1 MLHAITAAF
10 LRPGG
15 PYVYVRLV
23 TAAYAVSAIGRL
35 IPVRRKQVPGY
46 RRRAPATVWA
56 PENARHRARRPTPLP
71 PVATTEHR
79 PRSSFRDPSRLDS
92 A

>member
-1 MLHAITAAF
+1 MLHGIAAAF

-15 PYVYVRLV
+15 PYLYLRLV

-46 RRRAPATVWA
+46 RRG
-56 PENARHRARRPTPLP
+56 L
-71 PVATTEHR
+71 
-79 PRSSFRDPSRLDS
+79 
-92 A
+92 